1 MIRYEVAFNMVA
13 KRFPTVTL
21 CQYDVREFD
30 GRTIFEALRA
40 HPDLYD
46 IHLGSFLN

>member
-1 MIRYEVAFNMVA
+1 MIRYEVAFNGIA

-21 CQYDVREFD
+21 CQYDVRSFD
-30 GRTIFEALRA
+30 GEMVFRAIRA

-46 IHLGSFLN
+46 LSLASFLN